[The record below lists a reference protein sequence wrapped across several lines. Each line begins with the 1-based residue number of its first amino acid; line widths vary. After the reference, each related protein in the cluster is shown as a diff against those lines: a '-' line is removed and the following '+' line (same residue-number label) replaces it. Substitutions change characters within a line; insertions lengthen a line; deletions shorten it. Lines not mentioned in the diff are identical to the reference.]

1 VTVFLNIVISGAVA
15 GAIYSMM
22 ASALVL
28 TYQTSGVFNFAQG
41 AVAFVS
47 AYFYFQLH
55 TGQHLSIV
63 VSALITV
70 LGFAPL
76 FGLLLDRVLF
86 RRLAEGPVFARI
98 VGTIGLLVA
107 LPAIALWTVETVC
120 NGVFNMNL
128 PETTAIVAAG
138 GSVPGV
144 GPTPPTV
151 WHLGAIDLP
160 RVNINS
166 DQLAVLAAAAVLAVL
181 LWLLLRHTRTGLELR
196 AAVDKKELSG
206 LRGLN
211 VARTS
216 GLSWVLTMM
225 ISSLAGIL
233 IAPLFQLDPNTLTLV
248 VLGSLVAVAVA
259 GLRSIPIAMAGGLAL
274 GIIQGLIAFY
284 GKDFLP
290 STLIQLSG
298 FSSAIP
304 FFLTVVV
311 LFFVGRD
318 RGRQAGSV
326 AEERPRADHRE
337 GLPRWRRV
345 LPWAVVVVALVAFT
359 MQASPF
365 TTGAILAPGLALSVV
380 MLSFVVVTGIGGMVS
395 LAQATFVTA
404 GGFAAGWV
412 SSHQFSWNFPLL
424 VSGGHLNALVAA
436 LVAAVVA
443 GAIGALI
450 AIPVRRL
457 GALALALGTLSLA
470 LVADLA
476 IFQLDSIRDGDSGY
490 LFGTPSFTI
499 FGKTIFNFSNPRAE
513 VIVLMVA
520 FGLIALLIRNL
531 QGSASGRAMFAIR
544 SSPAAAGASGIIA
557 GRSQISIFALSAG
570 IAGFGGALMGFSY
583 SSFTNTTA
591 PALIGATWLAA
602 AVTFGIRRPGGA
614 FIAGLSVV
622 ATTQI
627 FDTVSGWSWV
637 PHNFGVLTTSTYFP
651 SILFGLGA
659 INLAMNPDG
668 ILALMGEQQAARR
681 RRRAA
686 KSALATEAGEAVLTG
701 DATPPPAPVV
711 DLPVAAFPTV
721 DLPAPDLAAV
731 DLPPVDLPASEP
743 VVNVSVSSIPEDAPL
758 VLEEVVAGYGDV
770 EVLHGVSLRVA
781 AGSIVALV
789 GANGAG
795 KSTLCAVAAGLLAPT
810 AGRVLMGGV
819 DLTQAP
825 PYRRVRAGMLLAPE
839 ARGIFPALTVE
850 ENLEILLRSQAE
862 RDKAY
867 ERFGALGLRRRS
879 LAGSLSGGEQQMLSL
894 APALIRPP
902 QVFIADEPT
911 LGLAPLARLEV
922 VRALADLRALGVA
935 IVLVEEKAAEV
946 VELADLV
953 GFMNLG
959 QLGWL
964 GPRSEL
970 TEGQLALAY
979 LGGELH
985 SDAR

>member
-1 VTVFLNIVISGAVA
+1 MTVFLNIVISGAVA

-28 TYQTSGVFNFAQG
+28 TYQTSGIFNFSQG

-47 AYFYFQLH
+47 AFFYFQLH
-55 TGQHLSIV
+55 SGQHLSILV
-63 VSALITV
+63 AALITV
-70 LGFAPL
+70 FGFAPL
-76 FGLLLDRVLF
+76 FGLMLDRVLF

-128 PETTAIVAAG
+128 PETTAIVAGG

-151 WHLGAIDLP
+151 WHLGAIALP
-160 RVNINS
+160 RVNVTSN
-166 DQLAVLAAAAVLAVL
+166 QLAVLAAAAVVAVL
-181 LWLLLRHTRTGLELR
+181 LWLLLRHTRIGLEMR

-206 LRGLN
+206 LRGMN

-274 GIIQGLIAFY
+274 GIIQGLVAFY

-290 STLIQLSG
+290 SSLIQLPG

-326 AEERPRADHRE
+326 SEERPRADHRE

-345 LPWAVVVVALVAFT
+345 LPWAVAVVALVAFT

-365 TTGAILAPGLALSVV
+365 TTGAILAPGIALSIV

-412 SSHQFSWNFPLL
+412 SSHQFSWNFPFL

-443 GAIGALI
+443 AAIGALI
-450 AIPVRRL
+450 AVPVRRL
-457 GALALALGTLSLA
+457 GAVALALGTLSLA
-470 LVADLA
+470 LVADLT

-499 FGKTIFNFSNPRAE
+499 FGKTIFNFSNPRGE
-513 VIVLMVA
+513 VIVLMLA
-520 FGLIALLIRNL
+520 FGLIALLISNL
-531 QGSASGRAMFAIR
+531 QRSASGRAMFAIR

-557 GRSQISIFALSAG
+557 GRSQISIFALSAA

-627 FDTVSGWSWV
+627 FSTIAGWSWV

-681 RRRAA
+681 RRRTERAA
-686 KSALATEAGEAVLTG
+686 GVVPAVPTEKTAAAEGAPRT
-701 DATPPPAPVV
+701 PAPTVNLPIA
-711 DLPVAAFPTV
+711 DLPVAE
-721 DLPAPDLAAV
+721 LLE
-731 DLPPVDLPASEP
+731 PASA
-743 VVNVSVSSIPEDAPL
+743 VNVSVSSIPDDAPL
-758 VLEEVVAGYGDV
+758 VLESLFAGYGDV
-770 EVLHGVSLRVA
+770 EVLHGISLRVA

-795 KSTLCAVAAGLLAPT
+795 KSTLCGVAAGLVPPT
-810 AGRVLMGGV
+810 AGRVLMAGV
-819 DLTQAP
+819 DLTHASP
-825 PYRRVRAGMLLAPE
+825 HGRVRAGMLLAPE
-839 ARGIFPALTVE
+839 ARGIFPSLTVE
-850 ENLEILLRSQAE
+850 ENLEILLRSPAE
-862 RDKAY
+862 REKAY
-867 ERFGALGLRRRS
+867 ERFGAIGLRRRS

-935 IVLVEEKAAEV
+935 IVLAEEKAAEV

-959 QLGWL
+959 RLGWL

-985 SDAR
+985 SDAS

>member
-1 VTVFLNIVISGAVA
+1 MTVFLNIVISGAVA

-28 TYQTSGVFNFAQG
+28 TYQTSGIFNFAQG

-47 AYFYFQLH
+47 AFFYFQLH

-70 LGFAPL
+70 FAFAPL
-76 FGLLLDRVLF
+76 LGLMLDRVLF

-128 PETTAIVAAG
+128 PETTSIVAAG

-151 WHLGAIDLP
+151 WHLGAIALP
-160 RVNINS
+160 KVNVNS
-166 DQLAVLAAAAVLAVL
+166 DQLAVLAAAAVVAVL
-181 LWLLLRHTRTGLELR
+181 LWLLLRHTRIGLEMR

-206 LRGLN
+206 LRGMN

-233 IAPLFQLDPNTLTLV
+233 IAPLFQLDPSTLTLV

-290 STLIQLSG
+290 SSLIQLSG
-298 FSSAIP
+298 FSSSIP

-326 AEERPRADHRE
+326 SEERPRADHRE

-345 LPWAVVVVALVAFT
+345 LPWAVAVVALVAFT

-365 TTGAILAPGLALSVV
+365 TTGAILAPGIALSIV

-412 SSHQFSWNFPLL
+412 TTHQFSWSFPLI
-424 VSGGHLNALVAA
+424 VSGGHLNALLAT
-436 LVAAVVA
+436 LVAAIVA

-450 AIPVRRL
+450 AVPVRRL
-457 GALALALGTLSLA
+457 GALALALGTLALA

-499 FGKTIFNFSNPRAE
+499 FGKTIFNFSNPRDE
-513 VIVLMVA
+513 VFVLMLA
-520 FGLIALLIRNL
+520 FGLVTLLVRNL
-531 QGSASGRAMFAIR
+531 QRSASGRAMFAIR
-544 SSPAAAGASGIIA
+544 SSPAAAGTSGIIA

-627 FDTVSGWSWV
+627 FSTISGWSWV

-681 RRRAA
+681 RRRAERA
-686 KSALATEAGEAVLTG
+686 ARPARG
-701 DATPPPAPVV
+701 DAVPSRGPRDRSRTRRPMRPWPICRWPSAAEPEPA
-711 DLPVAAFPTV
+711 
-721 DLPAPDLAAV
+721 
-731 DLPPVDLPASEP
+731 
-743 VVNVSVSSIPEDAPL
+743 VNVSVSSIPDDAPL
-758 VLEEVVAGYGDV
+758 VLEDLVAGYGDV

-795 KSTLCAVAAGLLAPT
+795 KSTLCGVAAGLVAPT

-819 DLTQAP
+819 DLTRASP
-825 PYRRVRAGMLLAPE
+825 HRRVRAGMLLAPE
-839 ARGIFPALTVE
+839 ARGIFPSLTVE

-862 RDKAY
+862 RNKAY

-894 APALIRPP
+894 VPALIRPP

-959 QLGWL
+959 RLGWL

-979 LGGELH
+979 LGGEMG
-985 SDAR
+985 SDAG

>member
-1 VTVFLNIVISGAVA
+1 MSVFWNIVISGAVS

-28 TYQTSGVFNFAQG
+28 TYQTSGIFNFAQG

-47 AYFYFQLH
+47 AFFYFQLH
-55 TGQHLSIV
+55 TGQHLSV
-63 VSALITV
+63 FVSAVITV
-70 LGFAPL
+70 CVFAPL
-76 FGLLLDRVLF
+76 LGLMLDRVLF
-86 RRLAEGPVFARI
+86 RRLAEAPVFARI

-128 PETTAIVAAG
+128 PETTAIVSAG
-138 GSVPGV
+138 ASVPGV

-151 WHLGAIDLP
+151 WHLGPIDLP
-160 RVNINS
+160 KVNVNS
-166 DQLAVLAAAAVLAVL
+166 DQVAVLAAAAVVAIL
-181 LWLLLRHTRTGLELR
+181 LWLLLRHTRTGLEMR

-216 GLSWVLTMM
+216 SLSWVLTMM
-225 ISSLAGIL
+225 IAGLAGIL
-233 IAPLFQLDPNTLTLV
+233 IAPLFQLDPNILTLV

-259 GLRSIPIAMAGGLAL
+259 GLRSIPIALAGGLAL
-274 GIIQGLIAFY
+274 GIIQGLIAYY

-290 STLIQLSG
+290 SALIQLSG

-318 RGRQAGSV
+318 RGRQAGSI
-326 AEERPRADHRE
+326 AEERPRADHRD
-337 GLPRWRRV
+337 GLPHWRRV

-365 TTGAILAPGLALSVV
+365 TTGAILAPGIALSIV

-404 GGFAAGWV
+404 GGFTAGWV
-412 SSHQFSWNFPLL
+412 ASHQFGWNFPFL
-424 VSGGHLNALVAA
+424 VSGGHLNALLAA
-436 LVAAVVA
+436 LAAAIVA

-450 AIPVRRL
+450 AVPVRRL
-457 GALALALGTLSLA
+457 GALALALGTLALA
-470 LVADLA
+470 LVADLI
-476 IFQLDSIRDGDSGY
+476 IFQLNSIRNGDAGY
-490 LFGTPSFTI
+490 LFGTPSFTV

-513 VIVLMVA
+513 VIVMMVA
-520 FGLIALLIRNL
+520 FGLITLLIRNL
-531 QGSASGRAMFAIR
+531 QRSASGRAMFAIR

-557 GRSQISIFALSAG
+557 GRSQISIFALSAA
-570 IAGFGGALMGFSY
+570 IAGFGGAMLGFSY

-627 FDTVSGWSWV
+627 FSTIAGWSWV
-637 PHNFGVLTTSTYFP
+637 PHNFGVLTTSIYFP

-659 INLAMNPDG
+659 VNLAMNPDG

-686 KSALATEAGEAVLTG
+686 RTV
-701 DATPPPAPVV
+701 P
-711 DLPVAAFPTV
+711 PVAAALT
-721 DLPAPDLAAV
+721 DDLATT
-731 DLPPVDLPASEP
+731 PTPVAEIPELEP
-743 VVNVSVSSIPEDAPL
+743 VFNVSVSSIPDDAPL
-758 VLEEVVAGYGDV
+758 VLEDVVAGYGDV

-789 GANGAG
+789 GPNGSG
-795 KSTLCAVAAGLLAPT
+795 KSTLCAVAAGLLTPT
-810 AGRVLMGGV
+810 GGRVLMGGV
-819 DLTQAP
+819 DFTQAP
-825 PYRRVRAGMLLAPE
+825 PYRRVRAGLLLAPE
-839 ARGIFPALTVE
+839 ARGIFPALTVD

-862 RDKAY
+862 RDQAY
-867 ERFGALGLRRRS
+867 ERFDVLSVRRRS

-922 VRALADLRALGVA
+922 VRALAELRAIGVA

-959 QLGWL
+959 RLGWL
-964 GPRSEL
+964 GDRSEL

-985 SDAR
+985 SDAS

>member
-28 TYQTSGVFNFAQG
+28 TYQTSGIFNFAQG

-47 AYFYFQLH
+47 AFFYFQLH

-70 LGFAPL
+70 FAFAPL
-76 FGLLLDRVLF
+76 LGLMLDRVLF

-128 PETTAIVAAG
+128 PETTSIVAAG

-151 WHLGAIDLP
+151 WHLGAIALP
-160 RVNINS
+160 KVNVNS
-166 DQLAVLAAAAVLAVL
+166 DQLAVLAAAAVVAVL
-181 LWLLLRHTRTGLELR
+181 LWLLLRHTRIGLEMR

-206 LRGLN
+206 LRGMN

-233 IAPLFQLDPNTLTLV
+233 IAPLFQLDPSTLTLV

-290 STLIQLSG
+290 SSLIQLSG
-298 FSSAIP
+298 FSSSIP

-326 AEERPRADHRE
+326 SEERPRADHRD

-345 LPWAVVVVALVAFT
+345 LPWAIVVVALVAFT

-365 TTGAILAPGLALSVV
+365 TTGAILAPGIALSVV

-412 SSHQFSWNFPLL
+412 TTHQFGWSFPLI
-424 VSGGHLNALVAA
+424 VSGGHLNALLATLAA
-436 LVAAVVA
+436 AIVA

-450 AIPVRRL
+450 AVPVRRL
-457 GALALALGTLSLA
+457 GALALALGTLALA

-499 FGKTIFNFSNPRAE
+499 FGKTIFNFSNPRDE
-513 VIVLMVA
+513 VFVLMLA
-520 FGLIALLIRNL
+520 FGLVSLLVRNL
-531 QGSASGRAMFAIR
+531 QRSASGRAMFAIR

-627 FDTVSGWSWV
+627 FSTISGWSWV

-681 RRRAA
+681 RRRAERA
-686 KSALATEAGEAVLTG
+686 ARG
-701 DATPPPAPVV
+701 DAVSTVGLPTTAAPVADAPV
-711 DLPVAAFPTV
+711 ADLPQA
-721 DLPAPDLAAV
+721 DLQQP
-731 DLPPVDLPASEP
+731 EP
-743 VVNVSVSSIPEDAPL
+743 VVNVSVASIPDDAPL
-758 VLEEVVAGYGDV
+758 VLEDLVAGYGDV

-795 KSTLCAVAAGLLAPT
+795 KSTLCGVAAGLVAPT

-819 DLTQAP
+819 DVTQASP
-825 PYRRVRAGMLLAPE
+825 HRRVRAGMLLAPE
-839 ARGIFPALTVE
+839 ARGIFPSLTVE

-894 APALIRPP
+894 VPALIRPP

-959 QLGWL
+959 RLGWL

-979 LGGELH
+979 LGGEMH
-985 SDAR
+985 SGAG

>member
-1 VTVFLNIVISGAVA
+1 MTVFLNIVISGAVA

-28 TYQTSGVFNFAQG
+28 TYQTSGIFNFAQG

-47 AYFYFQLH
+47 AFFYFQLH

-70 LGFAPL
+70 FAFAPL
-76 FGLLLDRVLF
+76 LGLLLDRVLF

-128 PETTAIVAAG
+128 PETTSIVAAG

-151 WHLGAIDLP
+151 WHLGAIALP
-160 RVNINS
+160 KVNVNS
-166 DQLAVLAAAAVLAVL
+166 DQLAVLAAAAVVAVL
-181 LWLLLRHTRTGLELR
+181 LWLLLRHTRIGLEMR

-206 LRGLN
+206 LRGMN

-233 IAPLFQLDPNTLTLV
+233 IAPLFQLDPSTLTLV

-290 STLIQLSG
+290 SSLIQLSG
-298 FSSAIP
+298 FSSSIP

-326 AEERPRADHRE
+326 SEERPRADHRE

-345 LPWAVVVVALVAFT
+345 LPWAVAVVALVAFT
-359 MQASPF
+359 MQASAF
-365 TTGAILAPGLALSVV
+365 TTGAILAPGIALSIV

-412 SSHQFSWNFPLL
+412 TTHQFSWSFPLI
-424 VSGGHLNALVAA
+424 VSGGHLNALLAT
-436 LVAAVVA
+436 LVAAIVA

-450 AIPVRRL
+450 AVPVRRL
-457 GALALALGTLSLA
+457 GALALALGTLALA

-499 FGKTIFNFSNPRAE
+499 FGRTIFNFSNPRDE
-513 VIVLMVA
+513 VFVLMLA
-520 FGLIALLIRNL
+520 FGLVTLLVRNL
-531 QGSASGRAMFAIR
+531 QRSASGRAMFAIR

-627 FDTVSGWSWV
+627 FSTISGWSWV

-681 RRRAA
+681 RRRA
-686 KSALATEAGEAVLTG
+686 ER
-701 DATPPPAPVV
+701 
-711 DLPVAAFPTV
+711 AA
-721 DLPAPDLAAV
+721 
-731 DLPPVDLPASEP
+731 S
-743 VVNVSVSSIPEDAPL
+743 
-758 VLEEVVAGYGDV
+758 
-770 EVLHGVSLRVA
+770 
-781 AGSIVALV
+781 
-789 GANGAG
+789 
-795 KSTLCAVAAGLLAPT
+795 AVA
-810 AGRVLMGGV
+810 RE
-819 DLTQAP
+819 
-825 PYRRVRAGMLLAPE
+825 RARCRSCRWPS
-839 ARGIFPALTVE
+839 ARNP
-850 ENLEILLRSQAE
+850 S
-862 RDKAY
+862 
-867 ERFGALGLRRRS
+867 RRS
-879 LAGSLSGGEQQMLSL
+879 
-894 APALIRPP
+894 
-902 QVFIADEPT
+902 T
-911 LGLAPLARLEV
+911 
-922 VRALADLRALGVA
+922 
-935 IVLVEEKAAEV
+935 
-946 VELADLV
+946 
-953 GFMNLG
+953 
-959 QLGWL
+959 
-964 GPRSEL
+964 
-970 TEGQLALAY
+970 
-979 LGGELH
+979 
-985 SDAR
+985 

>member
-1 VTVFLNIVISGAVA
+1 
-15 GAIYSMM
+15 
-22 ASALVL
+22 
-28 TYQTSGVFNFAQG
+28 
-41 AVAFVS
+41 
-47 AYFYFQLH
+47 
-55 TGQHLSIV
+55 
-63 VSALITV
+63 
-70 LGFAPL
+70 
-76 FGLLLDRVLF
+76 
-86 RRLAEGPVFARI
+86 
-98 VGTIGLLVA
+98 
-107 LPAIALWTVETVC
+107 
-120 NGVFNMNL
+120 
-128 PETTAIVAAG
+128 
-138 GSVPGV
+138 
-144 GPTPPTV
+144 
-151 WHLGAIDLP
+151 
-160 RVNINS
+160 
-166 DQLAVLAAAAVLAVL
+166 
-181 LWLLLRHTRTGLELR
+181 
-196 AAVDKKELSG
+196 
-206 LRGLN
+206 
-211 VARTS
+211 
-216 GLSWVLTMM
+216 
-225 ISSLAGIL
+225 
-233 IAPLFQLDPNTLTLV
+233 
-248 VLGSLVAVAVA
+248 
-259 GLRSIPIAMAGGLAL
+259 
-274 GIIQGLIAFY
+274 
-284 GKDFLP
+284 
-290 STLIQLSG
+290 
-298 FSSAIP
+298 
-304 FFLTVVV
+304 
-311 LFFVGRD
+311 
-318 RGRQAGSV
+318 
-326 AEERPRADHRE
+326 
-337 GLPRWRRV
+337 
-345 LPWAVVVVALVAFT
+345 
-359 MQASPF
+359 
-365 TTGAILAPGLALSVV
+365 

-424 VSGGHLNALVAA
+424 VSGGHLNALLAA

-450 AIPVRRL
+450 AVPVRRL

-470 LVADLA
+470 LVADLT
-476 IFQLDSIRDGDSGY
+476 IFQLDTIRDGDSGY
-490 LFGTPSFTI
+490 LFGTPSFTV
-499 FGKTIFNFSNPRAE
+499 FGKTIFNFSNPRDE
-513 VIVLMVA
+513 VIVLMLA
-520 FGLIALLIRNL
+520 FGLIALVIRNL
-531 QGSASGRAMFAIR
+531 QRSASGRAMFAIR

-627 FDTVSGWSWV
+627 FSTVAGWSWV

-681 RRRAA
+681 RRRTERAA
-686 KSALATEAGEAVLTG
+686 TAVARG
-701 DATPPPAPVV
+701 DAVPTTAAAAPLAPTA
-711 DLPVAAFPTV
+711 DLPTADLPRA
-721 DLPAPDLAAV
+721 DLPATA
-731 DLPPVDLPASEP
+731 LPQPEP
-743 VVNVSVSSIPEDAPL
+743 VVNVSVSSIPDDAPL
-758 VLEEVVAGYGDV
+758 VLEDLVAGYGDV

-795 KSTLCAVAAGLLAPT
+795 KSTLCGVAAGLVPAT
-810 AGRVLMGGV
+810 RGRVLMGGV
-819 DLTQAP
+819 DLTHTSPHQ
-825 PYRRVRAGMLLAPE
+825 RVRAGMLLAPE
-839 ARGIFPALTVE
+839 ARGIFPTLTVE

-867 ERFGALGLRRRS
+867 ERFGALGLRRKS

-894 APALIRPP
+894 VPALIRPP

-959 QLGWL
+959 RLGWL

-985 SDAR
+985 SDVS

>member
-1 VTVFLNIVISGAVA
+1 MTVFLNIVISGAVA

-28 TYQTSGVFNFAQG
+28 TYQTSGIFNFAQG

-47 AYFYFQLH
+47 AFFYFQLH

-70 LGFAPL
+70 FVFAPL
-76 FGLLLDRVLF
+76 LGLMLDRVLF

-128 PETTAIVAAG
+128 PETTSIVAAG

-151 WHLGAIDLP
+151 WHLGAIALP
-160 RVNINS
+160 KVNVNS
-166 DQLAVLAAAAVLAVL
+166 DQLAVLAAAAVVAVL
-181 LWLLLRHTRTGLELR
+181 LWLLLRHTRIGLEMR

-206 LRGLN
+206 LRGMN

-233 IAPLFQLDPNTLTLV
+233 IAPLFQLDPSTLTLV

-290 STLIQLSG
+290 SSLIQLSG
-298 FSSAIP
+298 FSSSIP

-318 RGRQAGSV
+318 RARQAGSV
-326 AEERPRADHRE
+326 SEERPRADHRE

-345 LPWAVVVVALVAFT
+345 LPWAVAVVALVAFT
-359 MQASPF
+359 MQASSF
-365 TTGAILAPGLALSVV
+365 TTGAILAPGIALSIV

-412 SSHQFSWNFPLL
+412 TTHQFSWSFPLI
-424 VSGGHLNALVAA
+424 VSGGHLNALLAT
-436 LVAAVVA
+436 LVAAIVA

-450 AIPVRRL
+450 AVPVRRL
-457 GALALALGTLSLA
+457 GALALALGTLALA

-499 FGKTIFNFSNPRAE
+499 FGKTIFNFSNPRDE
-513 VIVLMVA
+513 VFVLMLA
-520 FGLIALLIRNL
+520 FGLVTLLVRNL
-531 QGSASGRAMFAIR
+531 QRSASGRAMFAIR
-544 SSPAAAGASGIIA
+544 SSPAAAGASGIIV

-627 FDTVSGWSWV
+627 FSTISGWSWV

-681 RRRAA
+681 RRRAERA
-686 KSALATEAGEAVLTG
+686 AAAARGEAVSTVG
-701 DATPPPAPVV
+701 IATTRAPVAAAPV
-711 DLPVAAFPTV
+711 AELPVAELRAGGRAAGGRARGTRAGGQRERCVDSRRRPAGAGGSRRWLRRCRGAARGQSPGGRRIDRGPRGCQRCRQIHALRGRSRAGRADRRPGPHGRPRSHAGIPPSAGAGRDV
-721 DLPAPDLAAV
+721 AGPRGSGDLPFPDGRGEPG
-731 DLPPVDLPASEP
+731 DSPAHPGRAEQ
-743 VVNVSVSSIPEDAPL
+743 
-758 VLEEVVAGYGDV
+758 G
-770 EVLHGVSLRVA
+770 LR
-781 AGSIVALV
+781 
-789 GANGAG
+789 
-795 KSTLCAVAAGLLAPT
+795 TLRRPGRPT
-810 AGRVLMGGV
+810 ALPGR
-819 DLTQAP
+819 
-825 PYRRVRAGMLLAPE
+825 
-839 ARGIFPALTVE
+839 I
-850 ENLEILLRSQAE
+850 
-862 RDKAY
+862 
-867 ERFGALGLRRRS
+867 ALGWRAADAELGTGADPTSTGLHRR
-879 LAGSLSGGEQQMLSL
+879 
-894 APALIRPP
+894 
-902 QVFIADEPT
+902 
-911 LGLAPLARLEV
+911 
-922 VRALADLRALGVA
+922 
-935 IVLVEEKAAEV
+935 
-946 VELADLV
+946 
-953 GFMNLG
+953 
-959 QLGWL
+959 
-964 GPRSEL
+964 
-970 TEGQLALAY
+970 
-979 LGGELH
+979 
-985 SDAR
+985 

>member
-1 VTVFLNIVISGAVA
+1 MTVFLNIVISGAVA

-28 TYQTSGVFNFAQG
+28 TYQTSGIFNFAQG

-47 AYFYFQLH
+47 AFFYFQLH

-70 LGFAPL
+70 FAFAPL
-76 FGLLLDRVLF
+76 LGLMLDRVLF

-128 PETTAIVAAG
+128 PETTSIVAAG

-151 WHLGAIDLP
+151 WHLGAIALP
-160 RVNINS
+160 KVNVNS
-166 DQLAVLAAAAVLAVL
+166 DQLAVLAAAAVVAVL
-181 LWLLLRHTRTGLELR
+181 LWLLLRHTRIGLEMR

-206 LRGLN
+206 LRGMN

-233 IAPLFQLDPNTLTLV
+233 IAPLFQLDPSTLTLV

-290 STLIQLSG
+290 SSLIQLSG
-298 FSSAIP
+298 FSSSIP

-326 AEERPRADHRE
+326 SEERPRADHRE

-345 LPWAVVVVALVAFT
+345 LPWAVAVVALVAFT

-365 TTGAILAPGLALSVV
+365 TTGAILAPGIALSIV

-412 SSHQFSWNFPLL
+412 TTHQFSWSFPLI
-424 VSGGHLNALVAA
+424 VSGGHLNALLAT
-436 LVAAVVA
+436 LVAAIVA

-450 AIPVRRL
+450 AVPVRRL
-457 GALALALGTLSLA
+457 GALALALGTLALA

-499 FGKTIFNFSNPRAE
+499 FGRTIFNFSNPRDE
-513 VIVLMVA
+513 VFVLMLA
-520 FGLIALLIRNL
+520 FGLVTLLVRNL
-531 QGSASGRAMFAIR
+531 QRSASGRAMFAIR
-544 SSPAAAGASGIIA
+544 SSPAAAGASGIIV

-627 FDTVSGWSWV
+627 FSTISGWSWV

-681 RRRAA
+681 RRRAERA
-686 KSALATEAGEAVLTG
+686 ASAVARGDGCPPWAYRPLPTPLT
-701 DATPPPAPVV
+701 DAPVA
-711 DLPVAAFPTV
+711 DLPVAERPEPE
-721 DLPAPDLAAV
+721 PA
-731 DLPPVDLPASEP
+731 
-743 VVNVSVSSIPEDAPL
+743 VNVSVSSIPDDAPL
-758 VLEEVVAGYGDV
+758 VLEDLVAGYGDV

-795 KSTLCAVAAGLLAPT
+795 KSTLCGVAAGLVAPT

-819 DLTQAP
+819 DLTQASP
-825 PYRRVRAGMLLAPE
+825 HRRVRAGMLLAPE
-839 ARGIFPALTVE
+839 ARGIFPSLTVE

-862 RDKAY
+862 RNKAY
-867 ERFGALGLRRRS
+867 ERFGALGVRRRS

-894 APALIRPP
+894 VPALIRPP

-959 QLGWL
+959 RLGWL

-979 LGGELH
+979 LGGEMG
-985 SDAR
+985 SDAG

>member
-1 VTVFLNIVISGAVA
+1 MTVFLNIVISGAVA

-28 TYQTSGVFNFAQG
+28 TYQTSGIFNFSQG

-47 AYFYFQLH
+47 AFFYFQLH

-63 VSALITV
+63 ASALITV
-70 LGFAPL
+70 FGFAPL
-76 FGLLLDRVLF
+76 LGLMLDRVLF

-128 PETTAIVAAG
+128 PETTSIVAAG

-151 WHLGAIDLP
+151 WHLGAIALP
-160 RVNINS
+160 KVNVNS
-166 DQLAVLAAAAVLAVL
+166 DQLAVLAAAAVVAVL
-181 LWLLLRHTRTGLELR
+181 LWLLLRHTRIGLEMR

-206 LRGLN
+206 LRGMN

-298 FSSAIP
+298 FSSSIP

-337 GLPRWRRV
+337 GLPCWRRV
-345 LPWAVVVVALVAFT
+345 LPWAVAVVALVAFT

-365 TTGAILAPGLALSVV
+365 TTGAILAPGIALSIV

-412 SSHQFSWNFPLL
+412 TTHQFSWSFPLI
-424 VSGGHLNALVAA
+424 VSGGHLNALLAT
-436 LVAAVVA
+436 LVAAIVA

-450 AIPVRRL
+450 AVPVRRL
-457 GALALALGTLSLA
+457 GALALALGTLALA

-499 FGKTIFNFSNPRAE
+499 FGKTIFNFSNPRDE
-513 VIVLMVA
+513 VFVLMLA
-520 FGLIALLIRNL
+520 FGLVTLLVRNL
-531 QGSASGRAMFAIR
+531 QRSASGRAMFAIR

-627 FDTVSGWSWV
+627 FSTISGWSWV

-681 RRRAA
+681 RRRAERA
-686 KSALATEAGEAVLTG
+686 ARGDAVPAVGLATA
-701 DATPPPAPVV
+701 PAPVAV
-711 DLPVAAFPTV
+711 APMADPPVAELPVAE
-721 DLPAPDLAAV
+721 LPVAER
-731 DLPPVDLPASEP
+731 PVAEPA
-743 VVNVSVSSIPEDAPL
+743 VNVSVSSIPDDAPL
-758 VLEEVVAGYGDV
+758 VLEDLVAGYGDV

-795 KSTLCAVAAGLLAPT
+795 KSTLCGVAAGLVAPT

-819 DLTQAP
+819 DLTRASP
-825 PYRRVRAGMLLAPE
+825 HRRVRAGMLLAPE
-839 ARGIFPALTVE
+839 ARGIFPSLTVE

-862 RDKAY
+862 RNKAY
-867 ERFGALGLRRRS
+867 ERFGALGVRRRS

-894 APALIRPP
+894 VPALIRPP

-959 QLGWL
+959 RLGWL

-979 LGGELH
+979 LGGEMG
-985 SDAR
+985 SDAG

>member
-28 TYQTSGVFNFAQG
+28 TYQTSGIFNFSQG
-41 AVAFVS
+41 AVAFIS
-47 AYFYFQLH
+47 AFFYFQLH
-55 TGQHLSIV
+55 SGQHLSIV
-63 VSALITV
+63 VAALITV
-70 LGFAPL
+70 FGFAPL

-86 RRLAEGPVFARI
+86 RRLADGPVFARI

-128 PETTAIVAAG
+128 PETTSIVAAG

-151 WHLGAIDLP
+151 WHLGAIALP
-160 RVNINS
+160 RVDVTS
-166 DQLAVLAAAAVLAVL
+166 DQIAVLAAAAIVAAL
-181 LWLLLRHTRTGLELR
+181 LWLLLRHTRIGLEMR
-196 AAVDKKELSG
+196 ATVDKKELSG
-206 LRGLN
+206 LRGMN

-274 GIIQGLIAFY
+274 GIIQGLVAFY

-290 STLIQLSG
+290 SALIQLSG

-318 RGRQAGSV
+318 RGRQAGTAS
-326 AEERPRADHRE
+326 EERPRADHRE

-345 LPWAVVVVALVAFT
+345 LPWAVALVALVVFT
-359 MQASPF
+359 LQASPF
-365 TTGAILAPGLALSVV
+365 TTGAILAPGIALSIV

-412 SSHQFSWNFPLL
+412 SSHQFGWNFPFL
-424 VSGGHLNALVAA
+424 VSGGHLNALLAAIVAA
-436 LVAAVVA
+436 IVA
-443 GAIGALI
+443 GVIGALI
-450 AIPVRRL
+450 AVPVRRL

-470 LVADLA
+470 LVADLT
-476 IFQLDSIRDGDSGY
+476 IFQLDPIRDGDSGY

-499 FGKTIFNFSNPRAE
+499 FGKTIFNFSNPRDE
-513 VIVLMVA
+513 VFVLMVA
-520 FGLIALLIRNL
+520 FGLITLLIWNL
-531 QGSASGRAMFAIR
+531 QRSASGRAMFAIR

-627 FDTVSGWSWV
+627 FSTVAGWSWV

-681 RRRAA
+681 RRRTERAA
-686 KSALATEAGEAVLTG
+686 STRERGDAVQSVRAGAVLEPV
-701 DATPPPAPVV
+701 AASLAPVI
-711 DLPVAAFPTV
+711 DLPVA
-721 DLPAPDLAAV
+721 DLPTTG
-731 DLPPVDLPASEP
+731 LPASEP
-743 VVNVSVSSIPEDAPL
+743 VFNVSVSSIPDDAPL
-758 VLEEVVAGYGDV
+758 VLEDLVAGYGDV

-795 KSTLCAVAAGLLAPT
+795 KSTLCGVAAGLVPAT
-810 AGRVLMGGV
+810 KGRVLMGGV
-819 DLTQAP
+819 DLTHASPHQ
-825 PYRRVRAGMLLAPE
+825 RVRAGMLLAPE
-839 ARGIFPALTVE
+839 ARGIFPSLTVE
-850 ENLEILLRSQAE
+850 ENLEILLRSGAE
-862 RDKAY
+862 REKAY
-867 ERFGALGLRRRS
+867 ERFGALGQRRRS

-894 APALIRPP
+894 VPALIRPP

-959 QLGWL
+959 RLGWL

-985 SDAR
+985 SDAS

>member
-47 AYFYFQLH
+47 AFFYFQLH

-128 PETTAIVAAG
+128 PETTAIAAAG

-166 DQLAVLAAAAVLAVL
+166 DQLAVLVAAAILAVL

-304 FFLTVVV
+304 FFLTVIV

-326 AEERPRADHRE
+326 AEERPRPDHRE

-345 LPWAVVVVALVAFT
+345 LPWAVAVAALVAFT

-365 TTGAILAPGLALSVV
+365 TTGAILAPGIALSVV

-404 GGFAAGWV
+404 GGFATGWV
-412 SSHQFSWNFPLL
+412 SSHRFGWNFPLL
-424 VSGGHLNALVAA
+424 VSGNHLNAFVAC

-450 AIPVRRL
+450 AVPVRRL

-490 LFGTPSFTI
+490 LFGTPSFTV

-513 VIVLMVA
+513 VIVMMVA
-520 FGLIALLIRNL
+520 FGAIALLIRNL

-544 SSPAAAGASGIIA
+544 SSPAAAGASGIFA

-627 FDTVSGWSWV
+627 FDTISGWSWV

-668 ILALMGEQQAARR
+668 ILALVGEQQAARR
-681 RRRAA
+681 RRRADR
-686 KSALATEAGEAVLTG
+686 ALRAIPPVAPADAVPAGDGASIG
-701 DATPPPAPVV
+701 APLVDLPLV
-711 DLPVAAFPTV
+711 DLPVGG
-721 DLPAPDLAAV
+721 LPESG
-731 DLPPVDLPASEP
+731 LPGSEP
-743 VVNVSVSSIPEDAPL
+743 VLNVSVSSIPDDAPL
-758 VLEEVVAGYGDV
+758 VLENLFAGYGDV

-795 KSTLCAVAAGLLAPT
+795 KSTLCGVAAGLLAPT
-810 AGRVLMGGV
+810 GGRVLMGGV

-825 PYRRVRAGMLLAPE
+825 AHRRVRAGMLLAPE

-867 ERFGALGLRRRS
+867 ERFSALGLRRRS

-894 APALIRPP
+894 VPALIRPP

-959 QLGWL
+959 RLGWL
-964 GPRSEL
+964 GPRSAL

-985 SDAR
+985 SDAS

>member
-47 AYFYFQLH
+47 AFFYFQLH

-63 VSALITV
+63 VSAVITV

-128 PETTAIVAAG
+128 PETTAIAAAG

-345 LPWAVVVVALVAFT
+345 LPWAVAVVALVVFS
-359 MQASPF
+359 MQASAF
-365 TTGAILAPGLALSVV
+365 TTGAILAPGIALSIV

-404 GGFAAGWV
+404 GGFATGWV
-412 SSHQFSWNFPLL
+412 SSHRFGWNFPFL
-424 VSGGHLNALVAA
+424 VSGNHLNALVAC
-436 LVAAVVA
+436 LVAAIVA

-450 AIPVRRL
+450 AVPVRRL

-531 QGSASGRAMFAIR
+531 QSSSSGRAMFAIR

-627 FDTVSGWSWV
+627 FSTAAGWSWV

-668 ILALMGEQQAARR
+668 ILALVGEQQAARR
-681 RRRAA
+681 RRRADRA
-686 KSALATEAGEAVLTG
+686 LRSAPAVAPGEAVPIAEV
-701 DATPPPAPVV
+701 ATTPAPLV
-711 DLPVAAFPTV
+711 DLPVS
-721 DLPAPDLAAV
+721 
-731 DLPPVDLPASEP
+731 DLPASEA
-743 VVNVSVSSIPEDAPL
+743 VRNVSVSSIPDDAPL
-758 VLEEVVAGYGDV
+758 VLEDLFAGYGDV

-795 KSTLCAVAAGLLAPT
+795 KSTLCGVAAGLLAPT
-810 AGRVLMGGV
+810 GGRILMGGV

-825 PYRRVRAGMLLAPE
+825 AYRRVRAGMLLAPE

-894 APALIRPP
+894 VPALIRPP

-959 QLGWL
+959 RLGWL

-985 SDAR
+985 SDAS

>member
-63 VSALITV
+63 VSTLITV

-76 FGLLLDRVLF
+76 FGLLLDRALF

-166 DQLAVLAAAAVLAVL
+166 DQLAVLAAAAVVAVL
-181 LWLLLRHTRTGLELR
+181 LWLLLRHTRTGLEMR

-326 AEERPRADHRE
+326 AEERPRADHRD

-457 GALALALGTLSLA
+457 GALALALGTLALA

-531 QGSASGRAMFAIR
+531 QRSASGRAMFAIR

-686 KSALATEAGEAVLTG
+686 KSATSASSAKAALAAGV
-701 DATPPPAPVV
+701 TPSLAPAV
-711 DLPVAAFPTV
+711 DLPIPASDLPAAALAAMDLDPV
-721 DLPAPDLAAV
+721 DLPAP
-731 DLPPVDLPASEP
+731 EP

-758 VLEEVVAGYGDV
+758 VLEDVVAGYGDV

-819 DLTQAP
+819 DLTPAP

-839 ARGIFPALTVE
+839 ARGIFPTLTVE

-862 RDKAY
+862 RDRAY
-867 ERFGALGLRRRS
+867 ERFGALGQRRRS

-894 APALIRPP
+894 VPALIRPP

-959 QLGWL
+959 RLGWL

>member
-63 VSALITV
+63 VSTLITV

-76 FGLLLDRVLF
+76 FGLLLDRALF

-166 DQLAVLAAAAVLAVL
+166 DQLAVLAAAAVVAVL
-181 LWLLLRHTRTGLELR
+181 LWLLLRHTRTGLEMR

-326 AEERPRADHRE
+326 AEERPRADHRD

-395 LAQATFVTA
+395 LAQMSI
-404 GGFAAGWV
+404 GGLAAYMV
-412 SSHQFSWNFPLL
+412 
-424 VSGGHLNALVAA
+424 
-436 LVAAVVA
+436 
-443 GAIGALI
+443 
-450 AIPVRRL
+450 
-457 GALALALGTLSLA
+457 
-470 LVADLA
+470 A
-476 IFQLDSIRDGDSGY
+476 IF
-490 LFGTPSFTI
+490 
-499 FGKTIFNFSNPRAE
+499 
-513 VIVLMVA
+513 
-520 FGLIALLIRNL
+520 
-531 QGSASGRAMFAIR
+531 
-544 SSPAAAGASGIIA
+544 
-557 GRSQISIFALSAG
+557 
-570 IAGFGGALMGFSY
+570 
-583 SSFTNTTA
+583 
-591 PALIGATWLAA
+591 
-602 AVTFGIRRPGGA
+602 
-614 FIAGLSVV
+614 
-622 ATTQI
+622 
-627 FDTVSGWSWV
+627 
-637 PHNFGVLTTSTYFP
+637 GV
-651 SILFGLGA
+651 
-659 INLAMNPDG
+659 
-668 ILALMGEQQAARR
+668 
-681 RRRAA
+681 
-686 KSALATEAGEAVLTG
+686 AGEA
-701 DATPPPAPVV
+701 
-711 DLPVAAFPTV
+711 
-721 DLPAPDLAAV
+721 
-731 DLPPVDLPASEP
+731 
-743 VVNVSVSSIPEDAPL
+743 
-758 VLEEVVAGYGDV
+758 
-770 EVLHGVSLRVA
+770 H
-781 AGSIVALV
+781 
-789 GANGAG
+789 
-795 KSTLCAVAAGLLAPT
+795 
-810 AGRVLMGGV
+810 
-819 DLTQAP
+819 
-825 PYRRVRAGMLLAPE
+825 
-839 ARGIFPALTVE
+839 
-850 ENLEILLRSQAE
+850 
-862 RDKAY
+862 
-867 ERFGALGLRRRS
+867 
-879 LAGSLSGGEQQMLSL
+879 
-894 APALIRPP
+894 
-902 QVFIADEPT
+902 
-911 LGLAPLARLEV
+911 
-922 VRALADLRALGVA
+922 
-935 IVLVEEKAAEV
+935 
-946 VELADLV
+946 
-953 GFMNLG
+953 
-959 QLGWL
+959 
-964 GPRSEL
+964 
-970 TEGQLALAY
+970 
-979 LGGELH
+979 
-985 SDAR
+985 